1 MILDGKHHAQLLL
14 ATLKDECASLTKRFE
29 RTPSLHVIL
38 VGQIP
43 SSQIYV
49 GMKEKRAHD
58 IGIKSVVHRL
68 PDTVDEKAVLAL
80 ISTLNHNQDVDGIL
94 VQLPLPAHI
103 DTNNVI
109 ESICPQK
116 DVDGL
121 TSINLGRLVR
131 GDEYL
136 IPCTP
141 RGCLH
146 LIHAWKQDIS
156 GLHAVVVGRS
166 ALVGKSLALLLT
178 GRDAT
183 VTLCHS
189 KTINL
194 SAFTRQADIV
204 IAACGVPGL
213 ITGNHIKPGAC
224 VIDVGI
230 NRRPDGTLT
239 GDVDFN
245 TAHPIADAITPVPF
259 GVGPMTVAYLMA
271 NTLRAMQ
278 QRLNGTMPIPLLH

>member
-14 ATLKDECASLTKRFE
+14 MSLKDESISLTQRF
-29 RTPSLHVIL
+29 RRAPSLHVIL

-49 GMKEKRAHD
+49 GMKEKRAND
-58 IGIKSVVHRL
+58 MGIKSVVHRL
-68 PDTVDEKAVLAL
+68 PDTVDEPTVLAL
-80 ISTLNHNQDVDGIL
+80 INTLNHNQSVDGIL

-103 DTNNVI
+103 DVNKVI

-146 LIHAWKQDIS
+146 LIHAWKQNLS

-178 GRDAT
+178 QRDAT

-189 KTINL
+189 KTNNL
-194 SAFTRQADIV
+194 AAFTQQADIV
-204 IAACGVPGL
+204 VAACGIPGL
-213 ITGNHIKPGAC
+213 ITANHVKSGAC

-230 NRRPDGTLT
+230 NRLPDGTLT

-245 TAHPIADAITPVPF
+245 AVLPIADAITPVPF
-259 GVGPMTVAYLMA
+259 GVGPMTVAYLMS

-278 QRLNGTMPIPLLH
+278 QRLDSTHAHPLH